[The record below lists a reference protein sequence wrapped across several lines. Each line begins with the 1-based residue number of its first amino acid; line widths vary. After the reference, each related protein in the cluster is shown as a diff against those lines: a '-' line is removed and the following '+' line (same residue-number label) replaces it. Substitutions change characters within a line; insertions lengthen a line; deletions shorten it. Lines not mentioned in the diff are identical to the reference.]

1 MGARVFAACALA
13 LAVVAAGA
21 QQAYKSIGPDGRTVY
36 SDRPPAEGK
45 VEKTLQYKPGPT
57 SALSTSYVEQLKR
70 FQATGGSKVE
80 VPAGRPALFSAAWCG
95 YCKLAKAY
103 LNGKGIGF
111 TEYDIDT
118 RDGLAAFAG
127 AGGGKG
133 IPLLVNGSTR
143 LQGFSQES
151 YDAAFAKAK

>member
-1 MGARVFAACALA
+1 MSTRAVLAIGLA
-13 LAVVAAGA
+13 LASAVAGA

-45 VEKTLQYKPGPT
+45 VEKTLQYTPGPT
-57 SALSTSYVEQLKR
+57 TALSSSYVEQLKR
-70 FQATGGSKVE
+70 FQATGAAKLD
-80 VPAGRPALFSAAWCG
+80 VPAVRPALFSAAWCG

-103 LNGKGIGF
+103 LAGKGIGF

-118 RDGLAAFAG
+118 KDGLAAFAS

-133 IPLLVNGSTR
+133 IPLLVAGGAR
-143 LQGFSQES
+143 VQGFSAAS
-151 YDAAFAKAK
+151 YDAVFAKAK